1 MKNPI
6 VVFVVVLTVAILG
19 ILTVGCN
26 VQEIPEEP
34 QDILQNTEDTE
45 NIEDAED
52 IKFEDMATLC
62 GTYFD
67 FAIRNSLDYVP
78 FFEEGKAPTDS
89 PEYLFYAFAI
99 NLDNWGEDKGIM
111 TRDYVD
117 KVIHDHFEVGDIT
130 HTAMRKGW
138 DYDGEK
144 YTAIPQGIK
153 DKPIF
158 VLDSWDSFNE
168 NGRTIYRITMDY
180 CVSENYPI
188 SDEQM
193 QSIRASIVAGDF
205 GALTV
210 RQTESFSFYTDE
222 TTNEPVFL
230 SHTLINPDNPEI
242 LKH

>member
-6 VVFVVVLTVAILG
+6 VAFAVVLTVAIFG

-26 VQEIPEEP
+26 VQEVPEESH
-34 QDILQNTEDTE
+34 DTLQNTE
-45 NIEDAED
+45 NIENTKNIEE
-52 IKFEDMATLC
+52 IKSKDMAALR

-67 FAIRNSLDYVP
+67 FGIRYSLDYVP
-78 FFEEGKAPTDS
+78 FFEAGEAPTDS

-99 NLDNWGEDKGIM
+99 NLDNWGDDKGVM

-130 HTAMRKGW
+130 HTAMSKGW

-158 VLDSWDSFNE
+158 VLNSWDSFNE

-180 CVSENYPI
+180 CISEDYPV

-193 QSIRASIVAGDF
+193 QSIRAAIVAGDF

-210 RQTESFSFYTDE
+210 NQTESFSFYINE
-222 TTNEPVFL
+222 TTKEPVFL
-230 SHTLINPDNPEI
+230 SHTLIV
-242 LKH
+242 